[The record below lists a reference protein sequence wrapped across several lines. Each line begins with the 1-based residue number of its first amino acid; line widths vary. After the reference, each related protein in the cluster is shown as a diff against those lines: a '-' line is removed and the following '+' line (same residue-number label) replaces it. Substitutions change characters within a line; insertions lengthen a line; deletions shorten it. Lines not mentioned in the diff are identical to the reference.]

1 MIKAGST
8 EFQKTYINLWKGN
21 FGMVILTF
29 KVGAKEEKQLTLQQ
43 SVQKTMRVTKCQ
55 TLLSAGNL
63 DVTKDLQDTS
73 L

>member
-1 MIKAGST
+1 
-8 EFQKTYINLWKGN
+8 
-21 FGMVILTF
+21 MVILTF